1 MIVAHFTTATLAS
14 EFVRLLRIA
23 CHNLLIR
30 AEQHIIAADLV
41 RYWLSRFVGRLFVF
55 RLFVFRKVAN

>member
-41 RYWLSRFVGRLFVF
+41 RYWLSLFVA
-55 RLFVFRKVAN
+55 RLLVAR